1 MAMTSTH
8 ERSKPGLPAANARS
22 QEGLDFDSIF
32 QEYWNR
38 VCAVIYRLVGDPDET
53 QDLALET
60 FLRLHQNPPEDPSNI
75 AGWLYRVATR
85 LGLNSLRSNARRQRY
100 ELEASVLNEPVSVER
115 LLDASQ
121 ERQQV
126 LATLKRMKPQAAE
139 LVLLRSAGLSYA
151 EIAAALDIRPS
162 SVGTLLARAEREFEK
177 HYLRD

>member
-8 ERSKPGLPAANARS
+8 ERSKPGLPAARTES
-22 QEGLDFDSIF
+22 QEALDFESIF

-60 FLRLHQNPPEDPSNI
+60 FMRLHQNPPEDSTNL

-85 LGLNSLRSNARRQRY
+85 LGLNSLRSHARRQRY
-100 ELEASVLNEPVSVER
+100 ESEASQLNKPASVEK
-115 LLDASQ
+115 LLEASQ

-126 LATLKRMKPQAAE
+126 LAAIQRMKPQAAE
-139 LVLLRSAGLSYA
+139 LILLRSAGLSYA
-151 EIAAALDIRPS
+151 EIAAALDIRSS
-162 SVGTLLARAEREFEK
+162 SVGTLLRRAEREFEK